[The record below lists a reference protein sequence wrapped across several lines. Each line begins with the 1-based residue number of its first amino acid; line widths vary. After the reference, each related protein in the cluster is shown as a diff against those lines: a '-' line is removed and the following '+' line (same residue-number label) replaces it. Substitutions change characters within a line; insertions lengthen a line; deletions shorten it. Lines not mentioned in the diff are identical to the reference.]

1 MAALAAGGLL
11 AMLTNSLMPFA
22 FERGGALAGAA
33 TAVGSASPSWA
44 AAEGGRRCSSG
55 SAPRRSRLILVAAL
69 LGATGL
75 GVLLGRRQG
84 HLSQSLREPFAV
96 LQAALLG
103 VVGLILAFGLALA
116 VGRYESRRAAVVEEA
131 NAIGTTYLR
140 AQLLAEPVRT
150 SRSSGSCATPTRAS
164 VSRTRFPGVP
174 RPAGPSPTASSCNA
188 SCGASPDRRVD
199 GAPTATAPRLYVET
213 LNEMID
219 MQTVRVAGLNNR
231 VPPAVLWL
239 EIAGAMVALG
249 LLAFYLAILG
259 RGLFTVLFA
268 AGLVGLLLLGDL
280 RPRPAD
286 ARPHRRALDAADG
299 APRLDDPATG
309 GFGNRQPLIT
319 PFG

>member
-1 MAALAAGGLL
+1 LFFRLSTPALGLILLAA
-11 AMLTNSLMPFA
+11 
-22 FERGGALAGAA
+22 
-33 TAVGSASPSWA
+33 V
-44 AAEGGRRCSSG
+44 
-55 SAPRRSRLILVAAL
+55 
-69 LGATGL
+69 LGATGF
-75 GVLLGRRQG
+75 GVLLGRRQR
-84 HLSQSLREPFAV
+84 HLSPNLREPFAV

-150 SRSSGSCATPTRAS
+150 ESLERLVRYTDTSIRLSNS
-164 VSRTRFPGVP
+164 VP
-174 RPAGPSPTASSCNA
+174 
-188 SCGASPDRRVD
+188 ASPAARLAVADGQRLQRELWRLAGQAVA
-199 GAPTATAPRLYVET
+199 GAPTATAPRLYIET

-219 MQTVRVAGLNNR
+219 MQTVRVSGLNNR

-268 AGLVGLLLLGDL
+268 AGLVGLLLLVTFDL
-280 RPRPAD
+280 DRPTRGVITVPSTPLTELRASMILPPA
-286 ARPHRRALDAADG
+286 APAAG
-299 APRLDDPATG
+299 SP
-309 GFGNRQPLIT
+309 
-319 PFG
+319 